1 MTTLCWHLVTKGED
15 YAFARPSLVA
25 FKRRKLQLQA
35 GAERR
40 IARGGLGHDYNDKD
54 LHRHE
59 REIVEQQERAYAV
72 MTAHWQR
79 HHPAPASKNTT

>member
-1 MTTLCWHLVTKGED
+1 MVTKGED

-40 IARGGLGHDYNDKD
+40 VARRGLGYEYNDKA
-54 LHRHE
+54 LRRRE

-72 MTAHWQR
+72 MTAHWQP
-79 HHPAPASKNTT
+79 HGPATASKNTT